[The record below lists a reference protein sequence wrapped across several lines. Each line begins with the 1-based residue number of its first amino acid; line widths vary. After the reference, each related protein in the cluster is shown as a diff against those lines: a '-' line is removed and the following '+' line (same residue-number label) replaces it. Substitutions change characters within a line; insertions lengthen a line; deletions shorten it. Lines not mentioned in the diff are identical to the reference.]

1 MSKMIDHQDKLQVEH
16 CKDLKKASLE
26 DK

>member
-16 CKDLKKASLE
+16 YKDLKKASLE